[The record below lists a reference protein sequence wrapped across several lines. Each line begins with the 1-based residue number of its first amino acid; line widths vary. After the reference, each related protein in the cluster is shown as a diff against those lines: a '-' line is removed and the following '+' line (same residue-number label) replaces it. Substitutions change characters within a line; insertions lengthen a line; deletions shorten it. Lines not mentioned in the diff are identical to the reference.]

1 MYLRNCCWFFSQK
14 RRENHWVI
22 LGTPKKKRF
31 SLIHIS
37 RPLCAILIWWLVW
50 LLLLLLRRGV
60 TRRSTIFPQIVHET
74 ATWWWE
80 ICCSVVGI
88 MHVFLWPLFLF
99 SPFQVS
105 AMNCKFFLLSD
116 LNLCTKKQI
125 YLWRSMFNFFMHIN
139 IIVIRSI
146 FFKNHELDWSNLP
159 QNSNHRRE
167 SFVQKSEG
175 FGLKMIV
182 KIGLDIYLDF

>member
-1 MYLRNCCWFFSQK
+1 MVHQ
-14 RRENHWVI
+14 
-22 LGTPKKKRF
+22 KKRF

-50 LLLLLLRRGV
+50 LLLLLRRGV
-60 TRRSTIFPQIVHET
+60 TRRSTVFPQIVHET

-146 FFKNHELDWSNLP
+146 FFKNQWAWLIWSPSKFKSWVGTCLKIRG
-159 QNSNHRRE
+159 SNAHWASQICLSRFLFTFIT
-167 SFVQKSEG
+167 SIKSW
-175 FGLKMIV
+175 I
-182 KIGLDIYLDF
+182 